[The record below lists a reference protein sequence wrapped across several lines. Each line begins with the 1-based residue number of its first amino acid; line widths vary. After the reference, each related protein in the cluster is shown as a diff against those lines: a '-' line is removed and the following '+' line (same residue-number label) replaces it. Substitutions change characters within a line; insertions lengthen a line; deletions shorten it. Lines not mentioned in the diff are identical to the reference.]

1 MKQRARNIIFI
12 GHDASLSGAPI
23 LLFNLL
29 MILKQQGDIKIFVVI
44 RRGGIFVDE
53 YTRYFKVLVI
63 KPGNYG
69 KEKNVFNRIRNAIIS
84 KVKTSYLFIKAVSA
98 DIIFSNTIINGKLL
112 KVLSPFKKKIITYV
126 HELENVIEQYL
137 PSGDSALT
145 LKLSSLF
152 AYPSL
157 KVKETLQ
164 NKYGILDSRLE
175 YLPYYFPVDLK
186 AINDTAEKSKF
197 KNNFKRKFG
206 ITADF
211 VVGNIGVLCKRK
223 GTDFFIETCE
233 KVIRQNPGI
242 QFCWIGSFENM
253 EVEDELRKL
262 IGEKKLSENII
273 LTGPLPHHYYNC
285 CGFDLFFLSSR
296 EDPYPLV
303 VLESALMK
311 IPALCFRESGGITQF
326 VEEDA
331 GWILSGFSL
340 NAAAETILQ
349 LYNDREQI
357 AEKGGRALKKVL
369 ERHAD
374 STSIAN
380 QFYEIVNQL

>member
-1 MKQRARNIIFI
+1 
-12 GHDASLSGAPI
+12 
-23 LLFNLL
+23 
-29 MILKQQGDIKIFVVI
+29 MILKQQGNIKIFVVI

-186 AINDTAEKSKF
+186 AINNTAEKSKF
-197 KNNFKRKFG
+197 KNDFKKKFG

-233 KVIRQNPGI
+233 KVIRQNPRI